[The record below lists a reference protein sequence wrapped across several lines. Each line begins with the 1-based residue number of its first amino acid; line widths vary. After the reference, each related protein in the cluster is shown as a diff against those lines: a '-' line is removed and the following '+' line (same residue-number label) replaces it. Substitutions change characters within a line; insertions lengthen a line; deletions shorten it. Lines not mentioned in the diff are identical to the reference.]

1 MSSRKTI
8 VFMVMVVLLVICVI
22 TSCANLRGEADN
34 AQSNGGYQDDE
45 LMDRIAK
52 DYEEYYY
59 QQWGIRT
66 SFEVEYFYGVYDE
79 CAYVMMVGED
89 ICTTQANRDIEVG
102 GVMFHYRDGNS
113 IEVWRDGEFYS
124 LEEAYEQGYVTVE
137 SLQEVAKIQNKERY
151 EKIKE

>member
-1 MSSRKTI
+1 MRNKHGKI
-8 VFMVMVVLLVICVI
+8 ILMMLLALCILV
-22 TSCANLRGEADN
+22 SCNAFKGEA
-34 AQSNGGYQDDE
+34 G

-79 CAYVMMVGED
+79 CAYVMMVGEG

-102 GVMFHYRDGNS
+102 GVMFYYRDGNS
-113 IEVWRDGEFYS
+113 IEVWKEGEFYS